1 MSNNWKN
8 PKNNTVIST
17 GTKAGGNYIDS
28 FEFEVEQSNGKLSK
42 PKYTRVHSN
51 SKD

>member
-1 MSNNWKN
+1 MSNSWKN

-17 GTKAGGNYIDS
+17 GTKAGENHTDS
-28 FEFEVEQSNGKLSK
+28 FELEQSNGKLSK
-42 PKYTRVHSN
+42 PKCTRVHPN